1 MTPGDR
7 PRAVFFGTPEW
18 AVPSLDALVL
28 GDVEV
33 AAVVTNPDRPAG
45 RGYEVK
51 ASPVKERAV
60 ELGLPVLQP
69 ESARGPELAA
79 WLSDQAPDVAVV
91 VAYGKILPADLLAI
105 PRSGFVNMHFSLLPK
120 FRGAAPV
127 QRAVM
132 EGVPTAGASIMVLTE
147 GMDEGP
153 VLCTQ
158 AVSIGPTET
167 SGELGGRLAELGASL
182 LAEAL
187 PRYLSGDLL
196 PVPQDHAAATYAPKI
211 SPEEARIDWLEAPQ
225 RIFDK
230 VRGLHPFPGAWTTL
244 RDQRLKVHSLLHPEP
259 PIEDLLPGELR
270 AVGEALLVG
279 TGGAALALGE
289 IQLAGKKR
297 TTGAGFARGIRLTPG
312 ERLGD
317 DTPPAH

>member
-1 MTPGDR
+1 M
-7 PRAVFFGTPEW
+7 FFGTPIW
-18 AVPSLDALVL
+18 AVPSLDALML

-33 AAVVTNPDRPAG
+33 VAVVTNPDRPAG
-45 RGYEVK
+45 RGHEVK

-60 ELGLPVLQP
+60 VLGLPVLQP
-69 ESARGPELAA
+69 ESARGPELAE
-79 WLSDQAPDVAVV
+79 WLSDQSPDVAVV
-91 VAYGKILPADLLAI
+91 VAYGKILPAELLAI
-105 PRSGFVNMHFSLLPK
+105 PGSGFVNMHFSLLPQ

-132 EGVPTAGASIMVLTE
+132 AGAPTTGASIMVLTE

-158 AVSIGPTET
+158 TVSIGTSET
-167 SGELGGRLAELGASL
+167 SGELGSRLAELGASL

-211 SPEEARIDWLEAPQ
+211 SPQEAQIDWREEPQ

-230 VRGLHPFPGAWTTL
+230 VRGLHPSPGAWTTL
-244 RDQRLKVHSLLHPEP
+244 RGQRLKVHSLLHPEP
-259 PIEDLLPGELR
+259 PVEELLPGELR
-270 AVGEALLVG
+270 ALDEALLVG
-279 TGGAALALGE
+279 TGGAALALAE

-297 TTGAGFARGIRLTPG
+297 TTGIGFARGIRLAPG
-312 ERLGD
+312 ERLGND
-317 DTPPAH
+317 SSPAP